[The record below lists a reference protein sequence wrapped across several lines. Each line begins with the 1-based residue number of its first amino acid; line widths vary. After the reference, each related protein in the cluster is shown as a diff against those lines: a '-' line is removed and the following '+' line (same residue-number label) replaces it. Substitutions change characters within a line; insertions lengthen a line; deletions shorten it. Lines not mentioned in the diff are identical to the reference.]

1 MSNSAKLLTAN
12 RKLKCKKKKQMFWMG
27 LIKNSQ
33 TSLKSVIRNHKSLFA
48 FSPVLGDPGINFNT
62 FGIVS
67 EFIQSNSS
75 VFHKNFYICTIIL
88 LSDS

>member
-1 MSNSAKLLTAN
+1 
-12 RKLKCKKKKQMFWMG
+12 MG

-62 FGIVS
+62 FGIVC
-67 EFIQSNSS
+67 QSLFNLNQ
-75 VFHKNFYICTIIL
+75 VFP
-88 LSDS
+88 

>member
-1 MSNSAKLLTAN
+1 
-12 RKLKCKKKKQMFWMG
+12 MG

-67 EFIQSNSS
+67 EFIQSKSR
-75 VFHKNFYICTIIL
+75 VFQKKFLHMYNNFT
-88 LSDS
+88 